1 MSGLDSLQHQH
12 IEQHLMSNLS
22 ALKKNEPLDP
32 TYESLLPV
40 QYRRHAKVA
49 AASSKTDKEKSIRKN
64 TISSDVTKLHK
75 RLNANLREKV
85 ESFASTPAGWGRKPH
100 ARRIETDFGSS
111 SGRNS
116 KEFEE
121 VDSKLRAAFSLRD
134 SKEHEQLDLVNAT
147 LKAHNAKLRRGWGF
161 SSVSTFGN
169 NTHFSAGGGAAAAAN
184 PMALML
190 PPLEQTSARKKWLNG
205 IASQLRDAKRGS
217 SDRVKLNSKAERAR
231 YLIMNPE
238 SANRKI
244 IPDAKSSLLAESG
257 REAKRAKPDPEM
269 ERLQKIE
276 EAKAR
281 EISLRER
288 VAKEEEENKRQI
300 ELEREEQ
307 QQRERALETP
317 RDALHRLYH
326 PIFTALWDMEFEA
339 LGGTNPFRMVIDA
352 DNCSVM
358 GVPDYCSVIEK
369 PMNLTFVQAKVNNKT
384 YETLSDFL
392 TDINLVV
399 TNAMKYNS
407 DPKNPYHVAAKAL
420 GKRCRKLVKPLLQ
433 SLKKGNS

>member
-1 MSGLDSLQHQH
+1 
-12 IEQHLMSNLS
+12 MSNLS

-49 AASSKTDKEKSIRKN
+49 AASSKTEKEKSIRKN

-169 NTHFSAGGGAAAAAN
+169 NTHISAGGGAAAAAN

-217 SDRVKLNSKAERAR
+217 SDRVKLKSKAERAR
-231 YLIMNPE
+231 YLV
-238 SANRKI
+238 
-244 IPDAKSSLLAESG
+244 
-257 REAKRAKPDPEM
+257 
-269 ERLQKIE
+269 RL
-276 EAKAR
+276 
-281 EISLRER
+281 
-288 VAKEEEENKRQI
+288 
-300 ELEREEQ
+300 
-307 QQRERALETP
+307 
-317 RDALHRLYH
+317 
-326 PIFTALWDMEFEA
+326 
-339 LGGTNPFRMVIDA
+339 
-352 DNCSVM
+352 
-358 GVPDYCSVIEK
+358 
-369 PMNLTFVQAKVNNKT
+369 
-384 YETLSDFL
+384 TL
-392 TDINLVV
+392 
-399 TNAMKYNS
+399 
-407 DPKNPYHVAAKAL
+407 
-420 GKRCRKLVKPLLQ
+420 
-433 SLKKGNS
+433 